1 MTLDFALFVTLVLIG
16 GLLLKLFGAS
26 IKKATFWLLLAIYMF
41 VAWNAVTIYN
51 NYWEASVKVTNYE
64 LIDLARAVD
73 RYQRLTKVDVTGLED
88 LMESL
93 PQKDGTHPFVHN
105 QRWET
110 TGCVADVWGVPY
122 YYDSETRT
130 IRSAGAKWHFL
141 KPRWYQD
148 VYTQALPE
156 Y

>member
-1 MTLDFALFVTLVLIG
+1 MDFILLVSMMLIG
-16 GLLLKLFGAS
+16 CVLLGLCGVS
-26 IKKATFWLLLAIYMF
+26 IRRAAFWFLLAGYMF

-51 NYWEASVKVTNYE
+51 NYWDASVKATNYE
-64 LIDLARAVD
+64 LIQLARAVD
-73 RYQRLTKVDVTGLED
+73 KYQRLTGVDVTELED
-88 LMESL
+88 LMEAL

-110 TGCVADVWGVPY
+110 TGCVADVWGVTY
-122 YYDSETRT
+122 LYDPATRT
-130 IRSAGAKWHFL
+130 ISSVGATWHFL

-148 VYTQALPE
+148 VYSQALPE